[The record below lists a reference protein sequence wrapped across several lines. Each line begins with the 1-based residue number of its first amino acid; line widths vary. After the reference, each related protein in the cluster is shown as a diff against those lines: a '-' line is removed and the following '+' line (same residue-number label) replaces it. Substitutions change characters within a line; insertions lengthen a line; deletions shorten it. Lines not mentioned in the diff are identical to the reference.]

1 MLAFAAAAAAAAFAN
16 SFTQRFATTK
26 GSRQGT
32 VLPYMMLGC
41 HKENEGTVEG
51 IIAPYA
57 CNEDIRCTVI
67 NAMIHTHTHPHMI
80 IPPNATPRG
89 CKKTWCTRNIL
100 RCVSAVDER
109 CY

>member
-1 MLAFAAAAAAAAFAN
+1 MLAFAAAAAAAFAN

-32 VLPYMMLGC
+32 VPALYGASC

-67 NAMIHTHTHPHMI
+67 NAMIHTHTPTHDYTSKRD
-80 IPPNATPRG
+80 ATG
-89 CKKTWCTRNIL
+89 L
-100 RCVSAVDER
+100 
-109 CY
+109 